1 MNAGIKC
8 YVICDLGDG
17 TADIA
22 CHEIDENE
30 RPVVGRGG
38 STYVDQH
45 FCALLDDKY
54 IHAQIWIENMHIGN
68 MYGVS
73 EAVSSLLWIL
83 FALFFMFVCLY

>member
-1 MNAGIKC
+1 MRLRIVPCKVKTRVKTSLRISLNAGIKC
-8 YVICDLGDG
+8 YVICDLGGG

-45 FCALLDDKY
+45 FCALLDDIFRY
-54 IHAQIWIENMHIGN
+54 LSRISI
-68 MYGVS
+68 
-73 EAVSSLLWIL
+73 
-83 FALFFMFVCLY
+83 